1 MKTKSPCPRT
11 KKYDESHC
19 PGPSDDTPAQVLAG
33 MCPTCHGAGKVKGK
47 KCKAC
52 DGTGLL
58 LDTIY

>member
-1 MKTKSPCPRT
+1 MKTKKQPCPRI
-11 KKYDESHC
+11 KNNGN
-19 PGPSDDTPAQVLAG
+19 PVNDDTPAQVLAG